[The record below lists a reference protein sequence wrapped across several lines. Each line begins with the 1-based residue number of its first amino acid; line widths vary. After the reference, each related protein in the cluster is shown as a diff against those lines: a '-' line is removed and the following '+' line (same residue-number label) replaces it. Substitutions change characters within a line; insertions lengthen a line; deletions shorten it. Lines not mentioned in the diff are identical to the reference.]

1 MASWNGVC
9 FWVYPGLSPPID
21 LEMASNSSGSFGFGA
36 VFRTH
41 WLYGK
46 WPSALQSASI
56 KYKELFPNVVAA
68 HVWGLSWFK
77 QVVLFHCDNESVVF
91 ILNSRTSRAPD
102 VMHLLRL
109 LLMAAAHHNFIFSA
123 QHIAGSANKIRCHIL
138 CPLAGLSPPGTT
150 GRPSAYR
157 YPSSSLGNINI
168 SSLEK
173 DCLALMSQDM

>member
-9 FWVYPGLSPPID
+9 FWVYPGPSPPFD
-21 LEMASNSSGSFGFGA
+21 LEMASDASGSFRF
-36 VFRTH
+36 VLCTH

-46 WPSALQSASI
+46 LPSALQSASI
-56 KYKELFPNVVAA
+56 EYKELFPIVVAL
-68 HVWGLSWFK
+68 HVWGSSWFK

-123 QHIAGSANKIRCHIL
+123 QHIAGFANKIPDAISRFHWQAFRHLAPQADRQPTAI
-138 CPLAGLSPPGTT
+138 PLLLWETLTFQA
-150 GRPSAYR
+150 
-157 YPSSSLGNINI
+157 
-168 SSLEK
+168 
-173 DCLALMSQDM
+173 